1 MALVDDGY
9 DSPLVKQELVAT
21 AEKINAVALLSVPKS
36 YCNTWEQMKHYR
48 NNILGIN
55 SCYGAILG
63 PIIQTLDNKGIQIEL
78 TTGGFF
84 AERIAYI
91 EANYWR
97 HYSAAADNMV
107 L

>member
-1 MALVDDGY
+1 
-9 DSPLVKQELVAT
+9 
-21 AEKINAVALLSVPKS
+21 
-36 YCNTWEQMKHYR
+36 MKHYR

-91 EANYWR
+91 EANYGR